1 MNSQQENKGII
12 ELAQGALRANQEHL
26 HALETYT
33 LTLESEL
40 EKFDRLLV
48 RRPLFSEC
56 CI

>member
-56 CI
+56 CT